1 MIAPP
6 VESGPTQAQVLFEA
20 ARHRRRRRWATAVIA
35 VAAAIIA
42 GLAALAWAYL
52 IPLAAGPGPA
62 GARAPGA
69 GYLGAAAPAVAWV
82 DSAGQLHV
90 GDPASSAQRV
100 VANIIAAPGVPLAAA
115 GGRVYWVNTGGS
127 FSYVQDL
134 DLATGRIQ
142 DLGLGQSVLLSA
154 DGSHV
159 FSAEAN
165 SLSEVSTTGTRV
177 SAGGGQS
184 LAPPAGWYLPP
195 GDTAAD
201 QPVAVADGFLVLS
214 GAGQQLGD
222 WNTQT
227 GRVAVIG
234 TVSTTESGVT
244 GVISAYTP
252 PGAGYSL
259 VAWKPARCQGQCPIM
274 ITNTGTGTSV
284 SVRSPLRYGFALG
297 GAFAPD
303 GRQLAVFVSRS
314 PDTGGNT
321 VQVALASTSTGAVRL
336 VPGARLVVGDP
347 VAWARWLP
355 GSRQLMA
362 GGVDRSYLIGAA
374 ARSAAPLRLGR
385 SGGGPNYSAAIVT
398 PARVPAG

>member
-1 MIAPP
+1 
-6 VESGPTQAQVLFEA
+6 
-20 ARHRRRRRWATAVIA
+20 
-35 VAAAIIA
+35 
-42 GLAALAWAYL
+42 
-52 IPLAAGPGPA
+52 
-62 GARAPGA
+62 
-69 GYLGAAAPAVAWV
+69 
-82 DSAGQLHV
+82 
-90 GDPASSAQRV
+90 
-100 VANIIAAPGVPLAAA
+100 
-115 GGRVYWVNTGGS
+115 
-127 FSYVQDL
+127 
-134 DLATGRIQ
+134 
-142 DLGLGQSVLLSA
+142 
-154 DGSHV
+154 
-159 FSAEAN
+159 
-165 SLSEVSTTGTRV
+165 
-177 SAGGGQS
+177 
-184 LAPPAGWYLPP
+184 
-195 GDTAAD
+195 
-201 QPVAVADGFLVLS
+201 
-214 GAGQQLGD
+214 
-222 WNTQT
+222 
-227 GRVAVIG
+227 
-234 TVSTTESGVT
+234 
-244 GVISAYTP
+244 
-252 PGAGYSL
+252 
-259 VAWKPARCQGQCPIM
+259 M